1 VEFLHLR
8 FDDVMVA
15 VPVGRIDYSSA
26 ERLKQGLAPLLDGRG
41 AASTALVLDFAGVE
55 YICSVGLRVLMVAA
69 RQVRAQNGRIA
80 VAALQPIVNEIFEI
94 SRFTHVLEIFPTM
107 RAALEALSPTALA
120 AYDASANSSQQ

>member
-1 VEFLHLR
+1 
-8 FDDVMVA
+8 MVA